1 LGVSQALRAASFK
14 SSSLTHDVVA
24 VEYACPLADTIIAA
38 RSAMLACSM
47 FLTAVA
53 PEGVQRPNRELGLL
67 PGLVPRFAKIPDR
80 LSIETKNET

>member
-1 LGVSQALRAASFK
+1 
-14 SSSLTHDVVA
+14 
-24 VEYACPLADTIIAA
+24 
-38 RSAMLACSM
+38 M

-80 LSIETKNET
+80 LSIATKNET